1 MLHPFTKTPFLFI
14 AFLALGILFSA
25 QTQAQ
30 KETLKAEKTLSMRLA
45 TGISETLNFDFSPGN
60 IALGDPKVLRFQVDR
75 ENRKMILVPLT
86 VGKTSLDVYDQAGA
100 LKRRYVLT
108 VVISDLA
115 KTARELQDLLG
126 EIEGIRIKI
135 FGRKILIDGEI
146 LLPSDLNRIVTV
158 VNQYPKEEV
167 GIIATLS
174 TVAQKIISDKIQEDI
189 HKMGFKEVT
198 VRAVNQRFLVEGE
211 VARGPDADPY
221 RNTVIAIETAK
232 TYVPDVFITT
242 AEKEGIIKRP
252 EGGPPVV
259 VNLLIIKP
267 KPAAEPAKMVRVVTH
282 YVELNKNYAKNFSFN
297 WTPGIRDTSSI
308 ELKGGKLSTTVTATL
323 DSLIPKLNNATTHG
337 HARVLESSSLIV
349 QDNEEGT
356 LNNAIQ
362 IPITVFQTSAG
373 GTQQAT
379 EYVDVGLLMKI
390 KPTALQES
398 SAMRVDVEFQ
408 LKTVLGFNER
418 GIPSIGQNKI
428 NTVLIVGSGE
438 SAAIGGL
445 VTNNLLTNYN
455 KLPEGAASQNFL
467 FNLYRSKSFQNNKSQ
482 FVVFITPEIIKSAAE
497 GDEELKRKFR
507 VK

>member
-1 MLHPFTKTPFLFI
+1 MLHLFTKRAFSPILLLFLGAFFSI
-14 AFLALGILFSA
+14 AASA
-25 QTQAQ
+25 QQEKA
-30 KETLKAEKTLSMRLA
+30 KAEKTVSARLTA
-45 TGISETLNFDFSPGN
+45 GITETFDFDFAPGN
-60 IALGDPKVLRFQVDR
+60 IALGDPQVLRYQIDR
-75 ENRKMILVPLT
+75 EARKMILVPLKA
-86 VGKTSLDVYDQAGA
+86 GKTSLDIYDQTGV

-108 VVISDLA
+108 VVVSDLA
-115 KTARELQDLLG
+115 KTAKELQDLLG

-158 VNQYPKEEV
+158 TNQYAKEEV

-174 TVAQKIISDKIQEDI
+174 PVAQKIIAGKIQEDI
-189 HKMGFKEVT
+189 QKMGFKEVT

-211 VARGPDADPY
+211 VPRGPDADPD
-221 RNTVIAIETAK
+221 RNAVIAIETAK
-232 TYVPDVFITT
+232 TYVPDIFIT
-242 AEKEGIIKRP
+242 AGEKEGVIKRP

-267 KPAAEPAKMVRVVTH
+267 KPAAEPAKMVRIVIH

-297 WTPGIRDTSSI
+297 WTPGIRDTSNI
-308 ELKGGKLSTTVTATL
+308 ELKGGKLTTTVTGTL
-323 DSLIPKLNNATTHG
+323 DSLIPKLNSATTHG

-362 IPITVFQTSAG
+362 IPISVFLSSGG

-379 EYVDVGLLMKI
+379 QYVDVGLLMKI
-390 KPTALQES
+390 KPTTLQES
-398 SAMRVDVEFQ
+398 NAMRVDVEFQ
-408 LKTVLGFNER
+408 LKTVLGFNEQ
-418 GIPSIGQNKI
+418 GVPSIGQNKI
-428 NTVLIVGSGE
+428 NTILIVGSGE

-445 VTNNLLTNYN
+445 VTNNMLTNYN
-455 KLPEGAASQNFL
+455 KLPEGTTTQNFL

-482 FVVFITPEIIKSAAE
+482 FVVFVTPEVIKSASE
-497 GDEELKRKFR
+497 GSEELKRKFR